1 MDPMAT
7 WPRLPWLNAASHC
20 SLRRWRCEATENSY
34 LWCIRELKWRFH
46 RFMVNKKTMFIF
58 MYHSWIVD
66 DLDESGRWFRFRWLP
81 DVFYPMFNLFL
92 GQSSSAYD
100 PTSHWTDRDRNRIA
114 GHLEIEWNLC
124 RISWTNKAICLLS
137 EKPMAKTP
145 KKNSQNP
152 DFTIQLA
159 QSFQEN
165 HPRHSWPSNAFKVHC
180 LMSIA
185 CPLANDRWLE
195 ISLYFTSGIKTLV
208 RFRYTMVISVSLYKV
223 SVNSIWGFESCP
235 FIQSMAR
242 LKTFKASKQ
251 IDISLQANPYRNE
264 SLISVAHRVN
274 EWFVCT
280 FYSAPGASRR
290 WLTQKVLLKTR

>member
-114 GHLEIEWNLC
+114 GQLEIEWNLC

-145 KKNSQNP
+145 KKTP
-152 DFTIQLA
+152 KIQI
-159 QSFQEN
+159 S
-165 HPRHSWPSNAFKVHC
+165 RYSWPNPFKRITRGTVGHRT
-180 LMSIA
+180 LSRFIA
-185 CPLANDRWLE
+185 
-195 ISLYFTSGIKTLV
+195 
-208 RFRYTMVISVSLYKV
+208 
-223 SVNSIWGFESCP
+223 
-235 FIQSMAR
+235 
-242 LKTFKASKQ
+242 
-251 IDISLQANPYRNE
+251 
-264 SLISVAHRVN
+264 
-274 EWFVCT
+274 
-280 FYSAPGASRR
+280 
-290 WLTQKVLLKTR
+290 